1 MSYMDIG
8 SCQRKSIEKQRH
20 HRDRLKINA
29 TRYAEQLGETYVSPS
44 YSGYIYYS
52 LIHRRHL

>member
-20 HRDRLKINA
+20 HRDRLKIND

-44 YSGYIYYS
+44 YSG
-52 LIHRRHL
+52 